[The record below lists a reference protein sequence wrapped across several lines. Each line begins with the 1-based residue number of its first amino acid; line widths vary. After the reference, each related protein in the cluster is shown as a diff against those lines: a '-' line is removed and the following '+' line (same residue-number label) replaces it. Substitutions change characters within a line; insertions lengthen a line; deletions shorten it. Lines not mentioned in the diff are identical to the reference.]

1 VAAQPVAPQVVLSSI
16 DLVGQFTTFLEQGM
30 FKYELVIVTVFRM
43 LFHNVTVM
51 CCEVISDNNMI
62 ALQECMD
69 LLTVVSGPGSEAS
82 VACSHIKVE
91 EDIDVQEQKD
101 PLLLPFPFIKLEQ
114 EVSCMSVHCH
124 SHFTC
129 VLLSVHLYM

>member
-1 VAAQPVAPQVVLSSI
+1 
-16 DLVGQFTTFLEQGM
+16 M
-30 FKYELVIVTVFRM
+30 
-43 LFHNVTVM
+43 
-51 CCEVISDNNMI
+51 SDNNMI

-69 LLTVVSGPGSEAS
+69 LLKIVPGPGSEAS

-114 EVSCMSVHCH
+114 EVSCMSMHCH
-124 SHFTC
+124 THFTC
-129 VLLSVHLYM
+129 VILSVYLYMKKEVPILLNGFICFSNNSKRNEFQGLPKVFKFA